1 MKKFFIVDV
10 RMDSKYA
17 AVSIIE
23 ILRWMW
29 KNVANSSWQINAPWK
44 KNKQRKNGWFI
55 LKNAR
60 AILLLYEK
68 PVYKQ
73 PVIETNTHS

>member
-1 MKKFFIVDV
+1 MP
-10 RMDSKYA
+10 R
-17 AVSIIE
+17 E
-23 ILRWMW
+23 RR
-29 KNVANSSWQINAPWK
+29 IN
-44 KNKQRKNGWFI
+44 RKNGWFI

-73 PVIETNTHS
+73 PVIKTNTHS